1 MGIIYPFNLIIHPRR
16 TAQEIL
22 KGKGKIVTLLIIFLL
37 TSFLKIDPYYYVL
50 LQAIVFPLLFFVTW
64 VMMAASA
71 RLISIFFRGKVTF
84 KQYLVLLGHS
94 FFPFFILAMLFPS
107 INWTALIGLG
117 AIYNGIVAQETEG
130 YPFWKAIFVSIAT
143 VIWPILLVINAIM

>member
-1 MGIIYPFNLIIHPRR
+1 MGIIYPFNLIIHPRA
-16 TAQEIL
+16 TAREIMN
-22 KGKGKIVTLLIIFLL
+22 GKGSILPLLIIFLS
-37 TSFLKIDPYYYVL
+37 TSLLAIDPYYYVL
-50 LQAIVFPLLFFVTW
+50 LQAVVFPLLFFVMW

-71 RLISIFFRGKVTF
+71 WLISIFFRGKVTF

-117 AIYNGIVAQETEG
+117 AIYNGIVTQEAEG

-143 VIWPILLVINAIM
+143 VIWPILLVMNAIL